1 MEVAGS
7 ASPQNGNLTV
17 LSAASQNSQ
26 TDKNAATKPSR
37 NESETQAV
45 KFNQASTE
53 NRPTPG
59 AAVGGTINTS
69 A

>member
-1 MEVAGS
+1 MEVTGS
-7 ASPQNGNLTV
+7 AAPQNGNLTA
-17 LSAASQNSQ
+17 LAAANRNAQ

-45 KFNQASTE
+45 KFNQATTE

-59 AAVGGTINTS
+59 ATVGGTINTR